1 MIKEERDGGLER
13 LNDRRPVIDWHVLG
27 DVLLLEEVDTS
38 YGFEAGCCETVHR
51 REAAQVQKMK
61 RNHRN
66 VSEDREESEC
76 SRAVLGHHLGSAT

>member
-1 MIKEERDGGLER
+1 M
-13 LNDRRPVIDWHVLG
+13 IDWHVPE
-27 DVLLLEEVDTS
+27 DVLLLEEVDSS
-38 YGFEAGCCETVHR
+38 YGLEAGWCEMVYR

-76 SRAVLGHHLGSAT
+76 SRVVLGHHLGSAT

>member
-1 MIKEERDGGLER
+1 M
-13 LNDRRPVIDWHVLG
+13 IDWHAPE
-27 DVLLLEEVDTS
+27 DVLLLEEVDS
-38 YGFEAGCCETVHR
+38 SSGLEVGWCETVHG